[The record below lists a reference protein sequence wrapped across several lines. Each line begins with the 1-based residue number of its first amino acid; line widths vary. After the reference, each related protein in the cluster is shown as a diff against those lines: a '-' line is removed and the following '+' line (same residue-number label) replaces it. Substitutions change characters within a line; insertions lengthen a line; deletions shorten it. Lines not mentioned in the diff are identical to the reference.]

1 MHKFRATYFGAFIL
15 GWLLAFGSHAA
26 WGYYPPLQA
35 TGSYSSHEVSYT
47 VYNPQK
53 QQGYTAYHN
62 YPDTITVV
70 NLQQHNGVIAWVT
83 QDGASYSVSCVT
95 FDPALNTF
103 QNAWWGPFTSVS
115 QLQVKDGV
123 VAFVAGMPPSGS
135 DPAHPEF
142 KYATYDPAKGAWQ
155 YGDYWVPSFYGLN
168 LTTKDGVVLFRY
180 VSPSSFPGVNFN
192 GVAWDIYDPKLG
204 KWWPDYVGGNS
215 YNTTSPIEL
224 VYISNVTIYF
234 SADTLDWVHGY
245 NPSYDFP
252 FSNPWNHSP
261 TKPLAYFV
269 AQPKLGG
276 SPLWVWF
283 TDMSIAG
290 ANWNWN
296 FGDTSTSTSRSPYHT
311 FTSPGNFQVTQW
323 ISGPSTYSQT
333 IIVGYP
339 STLKGKSL
347 PAMLHLLLLTN

>member
-1 MHKFRATYFGAFIL
+1 MHKFRATYLGAFIL
-15 GWLLAFGSHAA
+15 GWLLAFGAHVA

-53 QQGYTAYHN
+53 QQGYTASHN

-95 FDPALNTF
+95 FDAALNTF
-103 QNAWWGPFTSVS
+103 QNAYWGPFPSLVS
-115 QLQVKDGV
+115 HFQVLDGV
-123 VAFVAGMPPSGS
+123 VAFSIIDSSGNVGCE
-135 DPAHPEF
+135 A
-142 KYATYDPAKGAWQ
+142 ATYDPAKEAWQ
-155 YGDYWVPSFYGLN
+155 KRSISSPGIFSLGIIN
-168 LTTKDGVVLFRY
+168 KDGVVVWKYY
-180 VSPSSFPGVNFN
+180 VFVSGGYEFM
-192 GVAWDIYDPKLG
+192 ATLYDPKLG
-204 KWWPDYVGGNS
+204 SWINWYYFWSPFEPITALYVSNATVYNS
-215 YNTTSPIEL
+215 IKSWGYEGFIGYKLGDAYWTDQITTVP
-224 VYISNVTIYF
+224 
-234 SADTLDWVHGY
+234 AAH
-245 NPSYDFP
+245 
-252 FSNPWNHSP
+252 
-261 TKPLAYFV
+261 FV

-290 ANWNWN
+290 ANWSYN
-296 FGDTSTSTSRSPYHT
+296 FGDGSFLSMNRSPYHT
-311 FTSPGNFQVTQW
+311 FTSPGSHQVTQW
-323 ISGPSTYSQT
+323 ISGPSSYSQT

-347 PAMLHLLLLTN
+347 PAMLHLLLLAD